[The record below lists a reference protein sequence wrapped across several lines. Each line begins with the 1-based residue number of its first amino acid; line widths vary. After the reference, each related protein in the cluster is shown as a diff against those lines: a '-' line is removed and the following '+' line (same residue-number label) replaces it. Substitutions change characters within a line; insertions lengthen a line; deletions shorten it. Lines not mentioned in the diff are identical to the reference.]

1 MKLLGKSLPHCTL
14 LRSVVFLGMQT
25 IRLIM
30 QRLKIGLYIESLL
43 VRITGREVR

>member
-1 MKLLGKSLPHCTL
+1 MKLLDMTLP
-14 LRSVVFLGMQT
+14 RSNLCSAVFLGMQT

-30 QRLKIGLYIESLL
+30 QRLKVGLYLESLL